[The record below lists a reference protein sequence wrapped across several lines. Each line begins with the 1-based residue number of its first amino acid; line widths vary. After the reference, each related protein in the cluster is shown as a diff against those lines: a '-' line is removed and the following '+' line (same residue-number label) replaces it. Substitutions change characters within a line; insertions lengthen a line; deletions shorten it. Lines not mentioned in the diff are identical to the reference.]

1 MDFTESM
8 DSIFLHLNIYIYRER
23 LYKLYNNSRRT
34 HSSYGYHT
42 PPFEYIYIVYI
53 DGLTSPFK
61 SGFQQEVGPFCS
73 VIKLV
78 EIWWIPSRVNV
89 NSLRTGKSPF
99 GIGKSTITMS
109 HFQ

>member
-1 MDFTESM
+1 MD
-8 DSIFLHLNIYIYRER
+8 IILLHLNIYIYI
-23 LYKLYNNSRRT
+23 
-34 HSSYGYHT
+34 
-42 PPFEYIYIVYI
+42 YIYIVYI